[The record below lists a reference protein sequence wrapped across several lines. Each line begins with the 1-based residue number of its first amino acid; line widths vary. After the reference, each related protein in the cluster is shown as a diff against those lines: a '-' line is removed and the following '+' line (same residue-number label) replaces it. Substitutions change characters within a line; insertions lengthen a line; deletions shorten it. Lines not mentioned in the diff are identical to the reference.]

1 VRSVKSAGVVGV
13 FLILAALAQAG
24 GESLWSPGFKGYLSG
39 SKGLAVG
46 DALVVRID
54 ATSSLSFSSS
64 SNDSK
69 SLTLEFAGGASGN
82 LFSFLPQVRTGGTRS
97 TTGKDSLNLKAE
109 IPVVV
114 TALNADGT
122 VLVQGSRS
130 ISVAGKSESITVSG
144 ALSAAL
150 LDQKGL
156 VDFSKLA
163 NARLVYTTFLD
174 SARDVLSQADLQ
186 QMLAPAAAAPAAT
199 APATGAAP
207 AASTAPA
214 TATATAAAP
223 ATAAAATP
231 TLAITEARKKELLL
245 LYLNRLLDV
254 IFPQ

>member
-1 VRSVKSAGVVGV
+1 VRSVKSAGVVGA

-97 TTGKDSLNLKAE
+97 TTGKDSLTLKAE

-114 TALNADGT
+114 TALNPDGT

-144 ALSAAL
+144 ALSPSL

-186 QMLAPAAAAPAAT
+186 QMLAPAPAAAGQAAAGATAAGTTAT
-199 APATGAAP
+199 APA
-207 AASTAPA
+207 
-214 TATATAAAP
+214 
-223 ATAAAATP
+223 
-231 TLAITEARKKELLL
+231 LAITEARKKELLL

>member
-1 VRSVKSAGVVGV
+1 VKSAGVVGA
-13 FLILAALAQAG
+13 FLVLAALAQAG

-97 TTGKDSLNLKAE
+97 TSGKDNLNLKAE

-114 TALNADGT
+114 IALNPDGT
-122 VLVQGSRS
+122 VAVQGSRS

-144 ALSAAL
+144 ALSPSL

-186 QMLAPAAAAPAAT
+186 QMLASAPAATGQAASGAPAAPVTAAGTTAAAAPS
-199 APATGAAP
+199 AAP
-207 AASTAPA
+207 Q
-214 TATATAAAP
+214 
-223 ATAAAATP
+223 
-231 TLAITEARKKELLL
+231 LAITDARKKELLL